1 VWQEK
6 RAAIAQTV
14 EALGDQFRPAM
25 RAGWLS
31 YISKTYPDG
40 DASSVQAVEQ
50 GPLVVGDDGLC
61 CAASAP
67 AKWADFC
74 NEYSPKSQFRVLK

>member
-14 EALGDQFRPAM
+14 DALGDQFRPAM

-31 YISKTYPDG
+31 YIRTAYPDG
-40 DASSVQAVEQ
+40 AAAMPQTVGE
-50 GPLVVGDDGLC
+50 GTLVVPD
-61 CAASAP
+61 
-67 AKWADFC
+67 
-74 NEYSPKSQFRVLK
+74 NE